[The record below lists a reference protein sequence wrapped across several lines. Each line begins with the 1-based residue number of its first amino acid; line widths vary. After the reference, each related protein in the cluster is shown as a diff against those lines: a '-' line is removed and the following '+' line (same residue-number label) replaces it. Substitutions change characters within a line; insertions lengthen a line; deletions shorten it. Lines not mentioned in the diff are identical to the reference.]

1 MHEIPLLVNI
11 AAALAAALVGGLLA
25 RRMRLPAL
33 VGYLLA
39 GVAIGPFTPGFVGDI
54 ETIRQLAELGVVFL
68 MFGVGL
74 HFSLRDLWRIRR
86 VAVPGGLGQMAVRA
100 ALGYGLGR
108 AWGWST
114 QASLVLGLAISITS
128 TVVLLRAFMDEGLLD
143 SRAGRVAVG
152 WLVVEDLAAVLLLLI
167 LPAMTPAGAAGP
179 GLGVSLLKAAA
190 FVALMLLLG
199 ARAVPWVLLRI
210 ARTRSRE
217 LFLLVALTV
226 SLGTALSAAALF
238 GVSLALG
245 AFLAGVVVS
254 ESPLSHQVGADVLP
268 FREAFAVLFFVS
280 VGMLVNPAAVWAHRG
295 PVLALTGVIV
305 LGKAAVAL
313 LFALLLRQPARAAL
327 GLAAGLAQ
335 IGEFSFILGD
345 SAVGLGMLRADQY
358 ALILASAVL
367 SITLNPLLFR
377 LVSPMERALAP
388 RLERRQTDDEVQSD
402 APRRDHVVVVG
413 CGRVGGHIVEV
424 LGRIGVPR
432 LVVESDADTV
442 EAILDHA
449 GLPRARALVV
459 TIPDDPAAGL
469 AVAAARQIA
478 PRLPIV
484 ARASTPGGVKE
495 LARLGAEDVIHPE
508 LEGGLELLRHTL
520 LHLGFPLREVQR
532 YSEVV
537 RRESYEPGAR
547 SDVEHEALHAL
558 LGAARNLEI
567 TWVRLAPD
575 SHAAGRT
582 LAELDLRAR
591 TGASV
596 VALFR
601 DGALVPSPVPD
612 DRLEAGD
619 RLGLIGEPPHVQAA
633 EKLLGS
639 SA

>member
-1 MHEIPLLVNI
+1 M
-11 AAALAAALVGGLLA
+11 GGNDL
-25 RRMRLPAL
+25 
-33 VGYLLA
+33 
-39 GVAIGPFTPGFVGDI
+39 
-54 ETIRQLAELGVVFL
+54 QL
-68 MFGVGL
+68 
-74 HFSLRDLWRIRR
+74 
-86 VAVPGGLGQMAVRA
+86 
-100 ALGYGLGR
+100 
-108 AWGWST
+108 
-114 QASLVLGLAISITS
+114 
-128 TVVLLRAFMDEGLLD
+128 
-143 SRAGRVAVG
+143 
-152 WLVVEDLAAVLLLLI
+152 
-167 LPAMTPAGAAGP
+167 
-179 GLGVSLLKAAA
+179 
-190 FVALMLLLG
+190 
-199 ARAVPWVLLRI
+199 
-210 ARTRSRE
+210 
-217 LFLLVALTV
+217 
-226 SLGTALSAAALF
+226 
-238 GVSLALG
+238 
-245 AFLAGVVVS
+245 
-254 ESPLSHQVGADVLP
+254 
-268 FREAFAVLFFVS
+268 
-280 VGMLVNPAAVWAHRG
+280 
-295 PVLALTGVIV
+295 
-305 LGKAAVAL
+305 
-313 LFALLLRQPARAAL
+313 
-327 GLAAGLAQ
+327 
-335 IGEFSFILGD
+335 GE
-345 SAVGLGMLRADQY
+345 
-358 ALILASAVL
+358 
-367 SITLNPLLFR
+367 
-377 LVSPMERALAP
+377 
-388 RLERRQTDDEVQSD
+388 
-402 APRRDHVVVVG
+402 
-413 CGRVGGHIVEV
+413 VGGHIVEV

-442 EAILDHA
+442 EDLQRRGVPVLFGDAANSAILDHA

-558 LGAARNLEI
+558 LDAARNLEI